1 MVDHPPAPTEP
12 SDAAYAGDVRRLV
25 ARIDKP
31 LVLVGMMGSGKSSI
45 GRRLATRLHIPFHDA
60 DEAIETA
67 AQSSIAEIF
76 ARDGEAYFRDGER
89 RVIARLLGHGPCVLA
104 TGGGAFVQPDTR
116 GDILARGI
124 AIWLDASVATLVE
137 RTSRRD
143 HRPLLRTGNP
153 AATLERLCAE
163 RRDAYAMAHIHI
175 ASDAGPHKRTLDAIL
190 SALEDYL
197 A

>member
-1 MVDHPPAPTEP
+1 MVDCPPTPPDP
-12 SDAAYAGDVRRLV
+12 SDATQMADARRLA

-45 GRRLATRLHIPFHDA
+45 GRRLAARLHLPFHDA

-67 AQSSIAEIF
+67 AQSSISEIF

-89 RVIARLLGHGPCVLA
+89 RVIARLLGQGRCVLA
-104 TGGGAFVQPDTR
+104 TGGGAFVQPATR
-116 GDILARGI
+116 DDILARGI
-124 AIWLDASVATLVE
+124 VIWLDASVATLVE

-153 AATLERLCAE
+153 AETLERLCAE
-163 RRDAYAMAHIHI
+163 RRDAYAKAHIRI
-175 ASDAGPHKRTLDAIL
+175 ASDAGPHKRTLDAIML
-190 SALEDYL
+190 ALEDYL